1 MSDLEE
7 EMRRALFGSAG
18 ASAPVETL
26 APPPAP
32 PLPRA
37 RAKSPKIRVTLN
49 VSKEFEGEAVLF
61 VYEADTLS
69 KLTAEIDAK
78 AAAKKK
84 KYRYFELVSVQ
95 SIE

>member
-1 MSDLEE
+1 MTDLED

-18 ASAPVETL
+18 ATAPIETL
-26 APPPAP
+26 APPPPAP
-32 PLPRA
+32 VSKTRV
-37 RAKSPKIRVTLN
+37 KSPRVRVILT
-49 VSKEFEGEAVLF
+49 VSKEFEGETEQF

-84 KYRYFELVSVQ
+84 KYKYFELVSVQ
-95 SIE
+95 SIG